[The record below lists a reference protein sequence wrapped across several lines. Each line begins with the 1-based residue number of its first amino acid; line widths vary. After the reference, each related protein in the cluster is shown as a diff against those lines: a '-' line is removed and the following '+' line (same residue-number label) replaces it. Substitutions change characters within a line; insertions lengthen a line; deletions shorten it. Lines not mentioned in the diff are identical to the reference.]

1 MAWTVWRGYV
11 AVVAM
16 ALAMAPMRKISAED
30 IYGGRQ
36 RFNKLPSVFSTKLV
50 IDLLKFSHKYNSAF
64 KL

>member
-1 MAWTVWRGYV
+1 
-11 AVVAM
+11 M

-36 RFNKLPSVFSTKLV
+36 RFNKLPSVFFFFTKLV
-50 IDLLKFSHKYNSAF
+50 IDLLKFSHKYNLAF